1 MFRKETKAKRRTTN
15 IREPVA
21 AVKDLETFLP
31 ANTIRKQITY
41 RNIAGGDLILN
52 AESVINW
59 DTWRRLAKAKLTSKR
74 VKLKLQINNR
84 RSSCL
89 WPLVLLANMQVIV
102 GL

>member
-1 MFRKETKAKRRTTN
+1 MFRKETKAKRRSTN

-21 AVKDLETFLP
+21 TVKELETFLP
-31 ANTIRKQITY
+31 ANTVRKQITY
-41 RNIAGGDLILN
+41 RNIVGGDLILN
-52 AESVINW
+52 AKSVINW
-59 DTWRRLAKAKLTSKR
+59 DTWRKFAKAKLTCKR
-74 VKLKLQINNR
+74 VRLKLQINNR